1 MSIQNNTLPDNP
13 NIEVIK
19 AKQTGLF
26 TNYIYK
32 AIPLAFDESMSYYET
47 LCGLLNYLKNT
58 ILPTLNNNA
67 DAVSELQNLYIE
79 LKTYV
84 DDYFTDLD
92 VQEEINNKLDEMTQ
106 DGTFANLI
114 NNGLLKDI
122 NNKVVQN
129 SENIGT
135 LNDQLQNTVKTTDTN
150 IITNS
155 MLSQEVRESI
165 TGGATAVVGNNSVG
179 TDNIQNDAITIYKL
193 DNLLNENFN
202 KLYHGIELPWNYIG
216 ARYYIN
222 NQFTIT
228 DSAQYCYSLIPLE
241 KDKTYYFSG
250 FNLYSIQGIVITD
263 SNNNVIYTSPITD
276 KTKIIEQVNILFKP
290 NQTGLQAYLN
300 QWTTP
305 DQGVRPQGTKQS
317 VVFSYLENII
327 LNIKESD
334 INPIKTVNGFMV
346 DYLTST
352 SGINEP
358 DFKVY
363 ESTNVDIYK
372 LSKGVKYKIKG
383 CNKFNICGL
392 VLTNEN
398 LQVSYRSSTESVS
411 PLQNFEYE
419 FTASNNGYAFITTGK
434 VGTDT
439 LTGSIEIVKQS
450 TKYNTYKWALIG
462 DSLTDGNVNTNIKKY
477 YSYIQEDLGI
487 NIQNLGQSGC
497 GYKRKFNNGNNFV
510 EQSMLIDNDV
520 DIVSIFGSFND
531 GHEFG
536 NMGTVNDKTT
546 DTLLGC
552 VYVTLNNIIT
562 NRPNAKIFV
571 ILPTPWGSNGS
582 NPQTINYNNNIYIEG
597 IKTIAKS
604 LSIPVLD
611 LFYDSNMYPWNE
623 NFKTT
628 YYVNG
633 DGTHPNTQGNKRF
646 AYQIEEFIKKLI

>member
-1 MSIQNNTLPDNP
+1 MNKFEFNRLCPFKWFVLENFP
-13 NIEVIK
+13 FIEADFDAI
-19 AKQTGLF
+19 
-26 TNYIYK
+26 TNYQLYCK
-32 AIPLAFDESMSYYET
+32 VVEY
-47 LCGLLNYLKNT
+47 LNKV
-58 ILPTLNNNA
+58 IENNNA
-67 DAVSELQNLYIE
+67 IGIQTENLTDAFIELQD
-79 LKTYV
+79 YV
-84 DDYFTDLD
+84 NNYFENLD
-92 VQEEINNKLDEMTQ
+92 VQEEINTKLDEMTQ

-122 NNKVVQN
+122 NNKVLQN

-135 LNDQLQNTVKTTDTN
+135 LNNQLQNTIKTTDTN

-155 MLSQEVRESI
+155 MLSQQVRESI
-165 TGGATAVVGNNSVG
+165 TGGAIAVVGNNSVG
-179 TDNIQNDAITIYKL
+179 TDNIQNSAITICKL
-193 DNLLNENFN
+193 DDLLNENFN
-202 KLYHGIELPWNYIG
+202 KLYHGIELPGNYSG
-216 ARYYIN
+216 ARYYKDN
-222 NQFTIT
+222 EFKIT
-228 DSAQYCYSLIPLE
+228 DSTTYCYSLVPLE
-241 KDKTYYFSG
+241 KDKIYYFSG
-250 FNLYSIQGIVITD
+250 FNLFDVQGILITD
-263 SNNNVIYTSPITD
+263 SNNNVIYSSPITD
-276 KTKIIEQVNILFKP
+276 NTKFVEPVNILFRP
-290 NQTGLQAYLN
+290 NQTGLQAYIN
-300 QWTTP
+300 QYTAP
-305 DQGVRPQGTKQS
+305 NPQSIKQS

-334 INPIKTVNGFMV
+334 INSIKTLNGFMV
-346 DYLTST
+346 DFLTSI

-358 DFKVY
+358 DLKVY

-372 LSKGVKYKIKG
+372 LSKGVKYKVKG

-392 VLTNEN
+392 ALSNEN
-398 LQVSYRSSTESVS
+398 LQVSYTSSTQSVS
-411 PLQNFEYE
+411 SLQNFEYE
-419 FTASNNGYAFITTGK
+419 FIASNNGYAFITTGK

-450 TKYNTYKWALIG
+450 TKYNTYKWALLG

-531 GHEFG
+531 NHEFG

-582 NPQTINYNNNIYIEG
+582 NPQSINYNSNVYIEG
-597 IKTIAKS
+597 IRTIAKS